1 MKSIRTLRTSWFK
14 VVRVITV
21 THQQKYH
28 CMPFVLVC
36 RPVTSTQLLLVK
48 RGKAQR
54 VILRHIAA
62 RGNLANDLLKLP
74 STTTSLA
81 KLYPNNSSPGPSLI
95 SSNCRIRASKPL
107 SHRRTMSDDA
117 YSSFLDKA
125 NQDTGAS
132 KASMQSKTAST
143 KAVDTEVP
151 VTLQG
156 VEQYY
161 VSEADEPFEPVSLK
175 WGGKNMPSE
184 SMRPTTDSLGS
195 SLAWMLTA
203 CR

>member
-1 MKSIRTLRTSWFK
+1 
-14 VVRVITV
+14 
-21 THQQKYH
+21 
-28 CMPFVLVC
+28 MPFVLVR
-36 RPVTSTQLLLVK
+36 RPAALTLPLLVK
-48 RGKAQR
+48 RGRGQR
-54 VILRHIAA
+54 VILRHIAF
-62 RGNLANDLLKLP
+62 RVNLARHLSNLP
-74 STTTSLA
+74 FTTTSLA
-81 KLYPNNSSPGPSLI
+81 RLHPIDSDTRPILHR
-95 SSNCRIRASKPL
+95 SNCPIQVIKPL
-107 SHRRTMSDDA
+107 ARVRTMSDDA

-132 KASMQSKTAST
+132 KASTQTKSAST
-143 KAVDTEVP
+143 RAVDTEVP
-151 VTLQG
+151 AALQG

-184 SMRPTTDSLGS
+184 SMHSITDSLRG

>member
-1 MKSIRTLRTSWFK
+1 
-14 VVRVITV
+14 
-21 THQQKYH
+21 
-28 CMPFVLVC
+28 MPFVPVC

-48 RGKAQR
+48 RGKGQR

-62 RGNLANDLLKLP
+62 RVNLADDLLKLP
-74 STTTSLA
+74 FTTSLA
-81 KLYPNNSSPGPSLI
+81 KLYPNHSSPRPSLI
-95 SSNCRIRASKPL
+95 SSDCRIQTSKALPHL
-107 SHRRTMSDDA
+107 RIMSDDA

-132 KASMQSKTAST
+132 KASTQSKTAST

-151 VTLQG
+151 ATLQG

-161 VSEADEPFEPVSLK
+161 VSEADEPFEPVSVK

-184 SMRPTTDSLGS
+184 SMRPITDILGG

>member
-1 MKSIRTLRTSWFK
+1 ML
-14 VVRVITV
+14 
-21 THQQKYH
+21 
-28 CMPFVLVC
+28 FVLVR
-36 RPVTSTQLLLVK
+36 RPFTSTQLSLIK
-48 RGKAQR
+48 RGKSQR
-54 VILRHIAA
+54 VILRHIPA
-62 RGNLANDLLKLP
+62 RVILVNDLLELP
-74 STTTSLA
+74 FTTTSLA
-81 KLYPNNSSPGPSLI
+81 KLYPIVSSPRPNLT
-95 SSNCRIRASKPL
+95 SSNRRIQAIKPL
-107 SHRRTMSDDA
+107 PHLRTMSDDA

-132 KASMQSKTAST
+132 KASTRSKTAST

-151 VTLQG
+151 ATLQG

-184 SMRPTTDSLGS
+184 SMRSITDSLGR
-195 SLAWMLTA
+195 SLAWMLTV

>member
-1 MKSIRTLRTSWFK
+1 
-14 VVRVITV
+14 
-21 THQQKYH
+21 
-28 CMPFVLVC
+28 MPFVLVR
-36 RPVTSTQLLLVK
+36 RPITFTQLFLVK
-48 RGKAQR
+48 RGKSQR
-54 VILRHIAA
+54 VTLRHIAA
-62 RGNLANDLLKLP
+62 RVNLANDLLKLP
-74 STTTSLA
+74 STTTSLE
-81 KLYPNNSSPGPSLI
+81 KLYPIGSTPRPSLP
-95 SSNCRIRASKPL
+95 SFSRRIQAIEALPQV
-107 SHRRTMSDDA
+107 RTMSDDA

-132 KASMQSKTAST
+132 KASTQSKPAST

-151 VTLQG
+151 ATLEG

-184 SMRPTTDSLGS
+184 SMHYITDNLRKSLV
-195 SLAWMLTA
+195 WMLTV

>member
-1 MKSIRTLRTSWFK
+1 MIKALGRSLFTI
-14 VVRVITV
+14 VRLTTV
-21 THQQKYH
+21 NHLQKHYW
-28 CMPFVLVC
+28 MPFVLVR

-48 RGKAQR
+48 RGKGQR

-62 RGNLANDLLKLP
+62 RVNLANDLLKLP
-74 STTTSLA
+74 FTTTFLA
-81 KLYPNNSSPGPSLI
+81 KLYPIDSSPRPSLNSSI
-95 SSNCRIRASKPL
+95 RRIQAIKPL
-107 SHRRTMSDDA
+107 PHVRTMSDDA

-132 KASMQSKTAST
+132 KASTQSKPVST

-151 VTLQG
+151 ATLQG

-184 SMRPTTDSLGS
+184 SMHSITDSLGR

>member
-1 MKSIRTLRTSWFK
+1 
-14 VVRVITV
+14 
-21 THQQKYH
+21 
-28 CMPFVLVC
+28 MPLVLVP
-36 RPVTSTQLLLVK
+36 RPVTFTELLLVK
-48 RGKAQR
+48 RGKGQR
-54 VILRHIAA
+54 VILRHIAS
-62 RGNLANDLLKLP
+62 RVNLVKDLPNLP
-74 STTTSLA
+74 FTTTYLA
-81 KLYPNNSSPGPSLI
+81 KLHPIGSVPILI
-95 SSNCRIRASKPL
+95 LQSSNRRIQAIKPL
-107 SHRRTMSDDA
+107 PHVRTMSDDA

-132 KASMQSKTAST
+132 KASTQSKSAST

-151 VTLQG
+151 ATLQG

-184 SMRPTTDSLGS
+184 SMRPITDILRRSM
-195 SLAWMLTA
+195 AWMLTA

>member
-1 MKSIRTLRTSWFK
+1 
-14 VVRVITV
+14 
-21 THQQKYH
+21 
-28 CMPFVLVC
+28 MPFVLVR

-48 RGKAQR
+48 RGKGQR
-54 VILRHIAA
+54 VILRHIAT
-62 RGNLANDLLKLP
+62 RVNLANDLLKLP
-74 STTTSLA
+74 FPTTSLA
-81 KLYPNNSSPGPSLI
+81 KLHPINSSPGPSLS
-95 SSNCRIRASKPL
+95 SSNRQIQAIRPLPHVRI
-107 SHRRTMSDDA
+107 MSDDA

-132 KASMQSKTAST
+132 KASTQSKTAST

-151 VTLQG
+151 ATLQG

-184 SMRPTTDSLGS
+184 SMGSVADSLGTR
-195 SLAWMLTA
+195 LAWMLTV

>member
-1 MKSIRTLRTSWFK
+1 
-14 VVRVITV
+14 
-21 THQQKYH
+21 
-28 CMPFVLVC
+28 MPFVLVR
-36 RPVTSTQLLLVK
+36 RPVTPTELLLVK
-48 RGKAQR
+48 RGKGQR

-62 RGNLANDLLKLP
+62 RVNLVNDLLKLP
-74 STTTSLA
+74 FTTTTLA
-81 KLYPNNSSPGPSLI
+81 NLYPINSSPGPSLS
-95 SSNCRIRASKPL
+95 SSNRQIQAIRPL
-107 SHRRTMSDDA
+107 PHVKTMSDDA

-132 KASMQSKTAST
+132 KASTQSKTAST

-151 VTLQG
+151 ATLQG

-184 SMRPTTDSLGS
+184 SMRSVTDSLGRRF
-195 SLAWMLTA
+195 AWMLTA